1 MKASTLSL
9 PKRKRTAAVIGR
21 RVQYIKKEIE
31 ELNMR
36 QRAIGEEDKAH
47 YQKNRRSKQKGESK
61 EAENKVEKE
70 TRVVEVTGRL
80 RRQTEN
86 EENKS
91 RTDGE

>member
-47 YQKNRRSKQKGESK
+47 Y
-61 EAENKVEKE
+61 
-70 TRVVEVTGRL
+70 
-80 RRQTEN
+80 
-86 EENKS
+86 
-91 RTDGE
+91 